1 MIKLIT
7 YLLAFGYVGS
17 FKKNPLASFPVQYL
31 LHFYQYLNEWCK
43 NPHWSFSCCLA
54 VLLPLSD
61 MQGELAGFV
70 GTNVLNSQLQ
80 TGQVEMPA
88 IASLNADG
96 IDGGTESYG
105 GSDRMNKRDVN
116 GETKEYD
123 DHKCQQG
130 TQTVLFMQPV
140 TPTMAC
146 DIKGDP

>member
-1 MIKLIT
+1 
-7 YLLAFGYVGS
+7 
-17 FKKNPLASFPVQYL
+17 
-31 LHFYQYLNEWCK
+31 
-43 NPHWSFSCCLA
+43 
-54 VLLPLSD
+54 